1 MFLEGFMV
9 PLSLIIVGVVL
20 TDVGDLKRLQ
30 NDFIFL
36 VGQIHN
42 NVWVLSVDK
51 YRVFADLAW
60 LYFKVAFP
68 VLMINLRDVESLLV
82 DSWANLD
89 ERMFLNVV

>member
-30 NDFIFL
+30 NDFVFL

-42 NVWVLSVDK
+42 DVWVLSVDK
-51 YRVFADLAW
+51 DRVFADLAW
-60 LYFKVAFP
+60 LYFKVTFP